1 MFQRL
6 LCISALAAAGIAA
19 QAQSSP
25 IVLWP
30 NGAPAMQ
37 PNSPPD
43 ATRITPDGE
52 RVVTHI
58 QQPSITPYLPA
69 PNSSTG
75 AAVLII
81 PGGGHSEIWAEHE
94 GTNIAAFLRD
104 HGIAAFV
111 LRYRLAR
118 EKGSTYTVE
127 ETELG
132 DTQRAIRLIRA
143 RSREWQVDPNRI
155 GVIGFSAGG
164 ELAELA
170 SSRYDNGNL
179 SSTDPIDQASSRP
192 NFQALLY
199 PALPKEPRLTADIP
213 PAFLACGALDRPD
226 ISQGLPRFYLALTAL
241 HVPAELHIFGGIGHG
256 FGIRSA
262 NPPGVREWPALFLA
276 WMSRQG
282 LLSNNR

>member
-6 LCISALAAAGIAA
+6 LCVLVLATGSIVASAQGG
-19 QAQSSP
+19 P
-25 IVLWP
+25 ILLWP
-30 NGAPAMQ
+30 NGAPGIQ

-43 ATRITPDGE
+43 ATRVTPDGE
-52 RVVTHI
+52 RVITHI

-69 PNSSTG
+69 PASSTG
-75 AAVLII
+75 AAVLVI

-94 GTNIAAFLRD
+94 GANVAEFLRD

-118 EKGSTYTVE
+118 EKGSIYTVE
-127 ETELG
+127 GTELD

-143 RSREWQVDPNRI
+143 RSREWKIDPNRI

-170 SSRYDNGNL
+170 SSRYNDGNP
-179 SSTDPIDQASSRP
+179 SSADPIDPISSKTD
-192 NFQALLY
+192 FQALLY
-199 PALPKEPRLTADIP
+199 PAIPKDTRLTAQTP
-213 PAFLACGALDRPD
+213 PTFLACGALDRPD
-226 ISQGLPRFYLALTAL
+226 ISQGVPKLYLALIEL
-241 HVPAELHIFGGIGHG
+241 HVPAELHIFSGIGHG
-256 FGIRSA
+256 FGIRPA
-262 NPPGVREWPALFLA
+262 NPPDVREWPALFLA

-282 LLSNNR
+282 LLSGNR